1 MKRINQ
7 ILVFLLLGSALTAN
21 AQKSMDNKTTTL
33 KLTSKWDKVFPQS
46 NKVEHRKV
54 TFHTTSASSWLPTYT
69 RPKA

>member
-46 NKVEHRKV
+46 NKVERRRQR
-54 TFHTTSASSWLPTYT
+54 SAHQSHGG
-69 RPKA
+69 KHHV